1 MSATLLVLAAG
12 IGSRFKGGIKQLT
25 PVGVSGE
32 LLMEYSVYDA
42 VRAGFDKVVFIIR
55 RDIEQQFNEMI
66 GSRISSIADV
76 SYCFQE
82 TDKLCGGYECPSER
96 SKPWGT
102 VHAVLS
108 AAKHINEPF
117 LIINADD
124 YYGIGAYRRIYDF
137 LTSENRKAY
146 EQCMAGFTLSN
157 TLSSTG
163 TVTRGVCEAGD
174 DGLLTKVSETYKIFC
189 RDDNCICGERDGKEI
204 ILDSSSIVSMNMWGF
219 SEQIMPLLK
228 ECMTDFLSK
237 TFAEGNELSAEYPL
251 PLAVDKLIKEGR
263 ISVNVL
269 PTSDRWYGMTHRDD
283 LTEITASFK
292 EMTEAGKYPSPLFG

>member
-25 PVGVSGE
+25 PVGISGE
-32 LLMEYSVYDA
+32 LLMEYSVFDA
-42 VRAGFDKVVFIIR
+42 IRAGFDKVVFIIR

-66 GSRISSIADV
+66 GSRISAAADV

-82 TDKLCGGYECPSER
+82 MDKLCGGYECPSER

-124 YYGIGAYRRIYDF
+124 YYGIDTYRRIYEF
-137 LTSENRKAY
+137 LTSDSRRAD
-146 EQCMAGFTLSN
+146 EQCMGGFVLSN

-163 TVTRGVCEAGD
+163 TVTRGVCEAD
-174 DGLLTKVSETYKIFC
+174 DNSLLTKVSETYKIF
-189 RDDNCICGERDGKEI
+189 RREDDCICGEREGREI

-219 SEQIMPLLK
+219 SKEIMPMLE
-228 ECMTDFLSK
+228 ECMTDFLSE
-237 TFAEGNELSAEYPL
+237 TFAAGNELSAEYPL
-251 PLAVDKLIKEGR
+251 PLAVDKLIRNGK
-263 ISVNVL
+263 INVSVI
-269 PTSDRWYGMTHRDD
+269 PTADRWYGMTHRDD
-283 LTEITASFK
+283 LAEITEAFK